1 MRLELQAAAVHR
13 VIFGTATGL
22 KDGTLTVARDELR
35 ALLAADN
42 RLADLE
48 IELANPGE
56 DCRVTDI
63 FDVFEPR
70 FKPGGPNFPG
80 VIDRIGRVGDGPTAV
95 ARGAAVMVLNAM
107 ADRYKLT
114 VDMIGPSADFSP
126 YSHAA
131 NVCLRSTP
139 APGLDRAGYYRA
151 LKEAGVRA
159 ATYLGET
166 ASRAAPDTTEILT
179 LDLPGTR
186 HANNGKALP
195 RVAYI
200 YMLASQQMPTEAN
213 EPILYGDNVRTLLPT
228 VLHPNEVL
236 DGAVV
241 APYWNFGG
249 DTYTVQNHPM
259 IRELYRRHGR
269 DLTFAGVIGTIA
281 AETEVGRTRSAVMAA
296 NLARETLGA
305 DAVVLTKYGGGIPE
319 SATMETYDACETL
332 GMKGTIVIWTHGG
345 DGRIEGALTFMSPR
359 ADAVVSCGINEQ
371 AIDLPPV
378 ARVIGSSTIGPLIM
392 ESEGEIRPSNGPIHL
407 RFLFLAGA
415 ADQLGG
421 GRRSIEE
428 Y

>member
-1 MRLELQAAAVHR
+1 MRLELRAAAAKRAV
-13 VIFGTATGL
+13 FGAATGL
-22 KDGTLTVARDELR
+22 QDATLTIARDELR
-35 ALLAADN
+35 ALLSVDR
-42 RLADLE
+42 RLAELE

-56 DCRVTDI
+56 DCRITDI

-70 FKPGGPNFPG
+70 FRSAGRNFPG
-80 VIDRIGRVGDGPTAV
+80 VIEPIGRVGDGLTTA
-95 ARGAAVMVLNAM
+95 ARGATVMVLNSM

-114 VDMIGPSADFSP
+114 VDMCGPSADFSP
-126 YSHAA
+126 YSHTANLCIRSQPAA
-131 NVCLRSTP
+131 GVERP
-139 APGLDRAGYYRA
+139 DYYRA

-159 ATYLGET
+159 ATYLGEA
-166 ASRAAPDTTEILT
+166 ASRATPDTAEILG
-179 LDLPGTR
+179 LDLPGTQSTGR
-186 HANNGKALP
+186 EKALP

-200 YMLASQQMPTEAN
+200 YMLASQQMPTETN

-236 DGAVV
+236 DGAVI

-249 DTYTVQNHPM
+249 DTFVIQNHPM

-281 AETEVGRTRSAVMAA
+281 AETEAGRTRSAVMAA
-296 NLARETLGA
+296 NLARDTLGA

-319 SATMETYDACETL
+319 SATMETYDACEAL
-332 GMKGTIVIWTHGG
+332 GIKGAIVIWTHGG
-345 DGRIEGALTFMSPR
+345 DGRVEGALTFMSPR

-392 ESEGEIRPSNGPIHL
+392 EAEGETRPSNGPIHL

-415 ADQLGG
+415 SDQLGG

>member
-1 MRLELQAAAVHR
+1 MRLELRAASVNRAV
-13 VIFGTATGL
+13 FGIATGL
-22 KDGTLTVARDELR
+22 KDATLTVARDELR
-35 ALLAADN
+35 ALLGVDR

-70 FKPGGPNFPG
+70 FKAGGRNFPG
-80 VIDRIGRVGDGPTAV
+80 VIEPIGRVGDGLTAV

-107 ADRYKLT
+107 TDRYKLT
-114 VDMIGPSADFSP
+114 VDMSGPSADFSP
-126 YSHAA
+126 YSHTA
-131 NVCLRSTP
+131 NICIRSH
-139 APGLDRAGYYRA
+139 PGPGVDRPVYYRA

-159 ATYLGET
+159 ATYLGEA
-166 ASRAAPDTTEILT
+166 ASHAAPDTTEILS
-179 LDLPGTR
+179 LDLPGTDSAGR
-186 HANNGKALP
+186 EKALP

-249 DTYTVQNHPM
+249 DTFAIQNHPM

-269 DLTFAGVIGTIA
+269 DLTFAGVIGMIA
-281 AETEVGRTRSAVMAA
+281 AETEVGRTRGAVMAA

-319 SATMETYDACETL
+319 SATMETYDACEAL
-332 GMKGTIVIWTHGG
+332 GMKGAIVIWTHGG

-392 ESEGEIRPSNGPIHL
+392 ESEGETRPSNGPLHL

>member
-13 VIFGTATGL
+13 VIFGNATGL
-22 KDGTLTVARDELR
+22 EDGTLTIARDELR
-35 ALLAADN
+35 ALLSVDS

-56 DCRVTDI
+56 DCRITDI

-70 FKPGGPNFPG
+70 FKSAGPNFPG
-80 VIDRIGRVGDGPTAV
+80 VIEPIGRVGDGPTTV

-126 YSHAA
+126 YSHTA
-131 NVCLRSTP
+131 NVCVRSKP
-139 APGLDRAGYYRA
+139 APNLDRAGYYRA
-151 LKEAGVRA
+151 LKEAGIRA
-159 ATYLGET
+159 AAYLGQA
-166 ASRAAPDTTEILT
+166 ASRAKSDAAEVLSLDGSGT
-179 LDLPGTR
+179 LNAGGVKT
-186 HANNGKALP
+186 LP

-249 DTYTVQNHPM
+249 DTYAVQNHPM
-259 IRELYRRHGR
+259 IHELYRRHGR

-296 NLARETLGA
+296 NLARDTLGA

-319 SATMETYDACETL
+319 AATMETYDACEAL
-332 GMKGTIVIWTHGG
+332 GMKGAIVIWTHGG
-345 DGRIEGALTFMSPR
+345 DGRIDGALTFMSPR

-371 AIDLPPV
+371 GIDLPPV
-378 ARVIGSSTIGPLIM
+378 ARVIGSSSIGPLIM
-392 ESEGEIRPSNGPIHL
+392 ETEGDVRPSNGPLHL

>member
-1 MRLELQAAAVHR
+1 MRLELRAVAVR
-13 VIFGTATGL
+13 RALFGNATGL
-22 KDGTLTVARDELR
+22 QDATLTVARGEIR
-35 ALLAADN
+35 TLLAADS

-70 FKPGGPNFPG
+70 FKAGGPNFPG
-80 VIDRIGRVGDGPTAV
+80 VIEPIGRVGDGSTTV

-114 VDMIGPSADFSP
+114 VDMRGPSAEFSP
-126 YSHAA
+126 YSHTV
-131 NVCLRSTP
+131 NICIRSNP
-139 APGLDRAGYYRA
+139 APGVERADYYRA

-159 ATYLGET
+159 ATYLGEA
-166 ASRAAPDTTEILT
+166 ASRAVPDATEILT
-179 LDLPGTR
+179 LDMPG
-186 HANNGKALP
+186 NGKALP

-200 YMLASQQMPTEAN
+200 YMLASQQMPTESN

-228 VLHPNEVL
+228 VLHPNEIL
-236 DGAVV
+236 DGAVL

-249 DTYTVQNHPM
+249 DTYTAQNHPM
-259 IRELYRRHGR
+259 IGELYRRHGR
-269 DLTFAGVIGTIA
+269 DLTFAGVVATIA
-281 AETEVGRTRSAVMAA
+281 AETEAERTRSAVMAA
-296 NLARETLGA
+296 NLARDTLGA
-305 DAVVLTKYGGGIPE
+305 DAVVMTKYGGGIPE
-319 SATMETYDACETL
+319 SATMETYDACQAC
-332 GMKGTIVIWTHGG
+332 GMKGVIVIWTHGG
-345 DGRIEGALTFMSPR
+345 DGRIEGALTFMSPH

-371 AIDLPPV
+371 VIDLPPV
-378 ARVIGSSTIGPLIM
+378 ARVIGSATIGPLIM
-392 ESEGEIRPSNGPIHL
+392 EAEGETRPSNGPIHL